1 MIISIIMAYLEGKTL
16 KDISQ
21 EIYDSLLG
29 FSDKEKY
36 YKQLEDYRYIDKVCD
51 LRLGSYTKIYINSKW
66 KGGIL
71 TKIDVYEENISLLL
85 KNKSCFQR
93 YSFNDSIVYQK
104 LSLDEKMILLSYEY
118 YTNNE
123 SK

>member
-1 MIISIIMAYLEGKTL
+1 MAYLEGKTL
-16 KDISQ
+16 KDISL
-21 EIYDSLLG
+21 ELYDSLLR

-36 YKQLEDYRYIDKVCD
+36 YKQLEDYRYVEKVCD
-51 LRLGSYTKIYINSKW
+51 MRLGIYTKIYINEKW

-71 TKIDVYEENISLLL
+71 TKIDVYEENISVLL
-85 KNKSCFQR
+85 KNKLSFQR

-104 LSLDEKMILLSYEY
+104 LCLDEKMVLLSYEY
-118 YTNNE
+118 CTKNE